1 MGSLTETLRPMLT
14 AYVETLES
22 TLRDEVVGVY
32 AVGSAVAGDFDP
44 VGSDVD
50 LLVLLRSAPTE
61 SDLELL
67 RHVHNTVAALP
78 YGDRLEIEY
87 VGIRQLR
94 PGGIQGASISVG
106 PGVDASLGPSKAAAD
121 DIHGARTLGIALL
134 GPPPD
139 AVFPEVDR
147 LTFVA
152 SQASWLSDL
161 SQRDR
166 TQADAR
172 PDAYAEWILNM
183 ARCLFGIEHGEGCSK
198 RRAAAWLGQRAPDL
212 RGTLTKALDIRRG
225 AAGTIIEP
233 GEFRIFADRARAL
246 GGHS

>member
-1 MGSLTETLRPMLT
+1 MWGLGNYGRAGSKEPASRLGQELTP
-14 AYVETLES
+14 
-22 TLRDEVVGVY
+22 
-32 AVGSAVAGDFDP
+32 
-44 VGSDVD
+44 
-50 LLVLLRSAPTE
+50 
-61 SDLELL
+61 
-67 RHVHNTVAALP
+67 
-78 YGDRLEIEY
+78 
-87 VGIRQLR
+87 
-94 PGGIQGASISVG
+94 
-106 PGVDASLGPSKAAAD
+106 SLGPSKAAAD